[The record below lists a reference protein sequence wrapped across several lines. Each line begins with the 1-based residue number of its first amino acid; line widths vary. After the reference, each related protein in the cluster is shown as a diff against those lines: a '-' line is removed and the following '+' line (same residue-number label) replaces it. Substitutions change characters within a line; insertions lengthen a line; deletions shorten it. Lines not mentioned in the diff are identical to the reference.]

1 MIRRLAASLGLC
13 STIAL
18 TAGLTLTTGNNVVFA
33 DETEEVSDR
42 MVQALGG
49 ASGMTALR
57 REVGRGDTLLEMLVS
72 AGSSVSEADRVIDAM
87 SNYFSPQRL
96 QIGQVMTA
104 VFDTQAD
111 ESGLRLAAVSLS
123 TTEGYVVANRT
134 GDGGYIASL
143 STVPLEEALV
153 VPLPED
159 LPAARIPTVSRLEVR
174 RGDTLIR
181 MVMRGGATRADGQ
194 AAIGALTELF
204 DPKGLQ
210 VGQTLEMVMTPDVV
224 AGHPVIASLS
234 LSLDD
239 GGFVVVER
247 NANGTFAAR
256 QSDTA
261 APTGETAVQAES
273 EIGPFLET
281 LATGGAKIE
290 QYRIASG
297 DTLMDLMIKAGATV
311 IDADRASRALATQYN
326 ERHLQIGQSLYIVMT
341 PGPRGSGLHVLG
353 MAILDAGDDGMVI
366 TQRADD
372 GLDFVGYPASDNLDV
387 AMLATLLGEPAIDDG
402 REATQFDGGGLAVE
416 TLSLGRGDTIMAL
429 LLRAGAERVEA
440 DRAIRAIREHI
451 DPQRLQVGQEIRI
464 AFDGT
469 DSDDRE
475 LLSVSIQLDDSDFV
489 QADRSGSTFVGRRTT
504 AALNPGLALTLQT
517 QPGPNP
523 TPIPEGDDQLGEDA
537 VVASVDPE
545 QVSAVFT
552 PHVPPVTEIES
563 QQVLSAAATQYW
575 FEIQDGDTLPGLLR
589 IMTRNGKEI
598 DAVVDVVG
606 NNFDL
611 SDLGEGQQMIAITD
625 DDGAGTHIIAVSLD
639 AGDDETIVVV
649 RQRDGGYQLRRAS
662 SHVDLADFQIAAIDE
677 SEVVEDSAATPADVA
692 AAWPNAPSD
701 LSVETAAF
709 GSGDTLMDVLLGLGV
724 EQIEA
729 HSAVEALRDVYNP
742 RHIRAGQDM
751 DVMLQDG
758 ALYGMML
765 RTAPGERVDVA
776 MGDDGF
782 TARVVEMPLTST
794 QVAAEGVINSS
805 LYQAAV
811 DAGVPPAVLADMIR
825 AYSFDVDFQRE
836 IKVGDSFAI
845 LYEEFVDED
854 GNVVRYGAPTY
865 AALRVSGATLQIYR
879 YTPESGFAD
888 YFNDLGESVRK
899 ALLRTPVD
907 GARITSGFG
916 MRDHPLLGYSRM
928 HKGVDFGA
936 APGTPILAAGDGTIE
951 FIGRNSG
958 YGNYIRIRH
967 NDTYKT
973 AYAHMQGFAS
983 GLGQGS
989 RVRQGQVIGYVGSTG
1004 MSTGPHLHYEVLVHD
1019 EQINPL
1025 DVKLPSGE
1033 KLSGT
1038 ELASFLEVRDA
1049 LDAQYAELLSERYV
1063 AATP

>member
-18 TAGLTLTTGNNVVFA
+18 TAGLTLNLGNNVVFA
-33 DETEEVSDR
+33 DGTDEVSDR

-111 ESGLRLAAVSLS
+111 ESGIRLAAVSLS
-123 TTEGYVVANRT
+123 TTDGYVVANRT
-134 GDGGYIASL
+134 GDGGYVASL
-143 STVPLEEALV
+143 SNVPLEEALV

-159 LPAARIPTVSRLEVR
+159 SPDARIPTVSRLEVR

-194 AAIGALTELF
+194 AAIRALTELF
-204 DPKGLQ
+204 DPTGLQ
-210 VGQTLEMVMTPDVV
+210 VGQTLEMVMTPDII

-247 NANGTFAAR
+247 QPSGAFAAR
-256 QSDTA
+256 QSATA
-261 APTGETAVQAES
+261 APTGETDVQTENP
-273 EIGPFLET
+273 IGPFLET
-281 LATGGAKIE
+281 LASGGAKIE

-326 ERHLQIGQSLYIVMT
+326 ERHLQIGQSLYVIMT

-353 MAILDAGDDGMVI
+353 MAILDAGEDGLVI
-366 TQRADD
+366 TQKADD
-372 GLDFVGYPASDNLDV
+372 GSDFVGYPGSDDLDV
-387 AMLATLLGEPAIDDG
+387 AMLATLLGEPAIDDD
-402 REATQFDGGGLAVE
+402 RDATRFDGGGLTIE
-416 TLSLGRGDTIMAL
+416 TLSLERGDTIMAL

-440 DRAIRAIREHI
+440 DRAIRAIREHL
-451 DPQRLQVGQEIRI
+451 DPQRLQIGQEIRVT
-464 AFDGT
+464 FDGV
-469 DSDDRE
+469 DSDNAQ
-475 LLSVSIQLDDSDFV
+475 LVAVSIELDDNDFV
-489 QADRSGSTFVGRRTT
+489 QANRNGSSFVSRRTT
-504 AALNPGLALTLQT
+504 AVLNPGLATTLQS

-523 TPIPEGDDQLGEDA
+523 TPIPEGDDQAGDDTVL
-537 VVASVDPE
+537 ASVDPE
-545 QVSAVFT
+545 QLSAVFT
-552 PHVPPVTEIES
+552 PHVPPVTETES
-563 QQVLSAAATQYW
+563 QQILSAAATQYW
-575 FEIQDGDTLPGLLR
+575 FELQDDDTLPSLLR
-589 IMTRNGKEI
+589 ILTRNGKEI
-598 DAVVDVVG
+598 DAVVDVIG
-606 NNFDL
+606 NNYDL
-611 SDLGEGQQMIAITD
+611 GDLGEGQQMIAITD

-639 AGDDETIVVV
+639 AGDEETVVVV

-662 SHVDLADFQIAAIDE
+662 SHVDLADFRIAATDE
-677 SEVVEDSAATPADVA
+677 TQELDDGAATPAAVA
-692 AAWPNAPSD
+692 AIWPDAPTD
-701 LSVETAAF
+701 LTVETTAF

-729 HSAVEALRDVYNP
+729 HNAVEALRDVYNP
-742 RHIRAGQDM
+742 RQIRAGQDM

-776 MGDDGF
+776 TGDDGF
-782 TARVVEMPLTST
+782 TARVVEMPLTAT
-794 QVAAEGVINSS
+794 QVAAEGEITSS

-845 LYEEFVDED
+845 LYEEHVDED
-854 GNVVRYGAPTY
+854 GNVVRYGSPTY
-865 AALRVSGATLQIYR
+865 AVLRVSGATLPIYR

-936 APGTPILAAGDGTIE
+936 AAGTPILAAGDGTIE

-958 YGNYIRIRH
+958 YGNYVRIRH

-1004 MSTGPHLHYEVLVHD
+1004 MSTGPHLHYEVMVHD

-1033 KLSGT
+1033 KLGGT
-1038 ELASFLEVRDA
+1038 ELAAFLEVRDG

-1063 AATP
+1063 AGTP